1 MISKTSIGGLFYWRD
16 YGLSFIFFYSAG
28 VYSAGAFVF
37 GYAWNKS
44 RSLSRRQK
52 GVEQG
57 TRILLKMNLIRIH
70 RASSKQGC
78 ITYDDAALAEEIY
91 DAYHALG
98 GNGSG
103 THMLADIKK
112 MRMLGNDGKV

>member
-1 MISKTSIGGLFYWRD
+1 MDSALF
-16 YGLSFIFFYSAG
+16 SFILQV
-28 VYSAGAFVF
+28 VYSVGAFVF
-37 GYAWNKS
+37 EYAWNKS
-44 RSLSRRQK
+44 RSLSRWQE
-52 GVEQG
+52 GIEHG

-70 RASSKQGC
+70 RVSSKKGC

-112 MRMLGNDGKV
+112 MRMVGNDGKV

>member
-1 MISKTSIGGLFYWRD
+1 MDSALF
-16 YGLSFIFFYSAG
+16 SFILQV
-28 VYSAGAFVF
+28 VYSVGAFVF

-44 RSLSRRQK
+44 RSLSRRQE
-52 GVEQG
+52 GIENG

-70 RASSKQGC
+70 RVSSKNGY

-103 THMLADIKK
+103 THMLEDIKK
-112 MRMLGNDGKV
+112 MRMVGNDGKV

>member
-1 MISKTSIGGLFYWRD
+1 MDSALF
-16 YGLSFIFFYSAG
+16 SFMLQV
-28 VYSAGAFVF
+28 VYSVGAFVF

-44 RSLSRRQK
+44 RSLSRRQE
-52 GVEQG
+52 GIEHG

-91 DAYHALG
+91 AAYHALG

-112 MRMLGNDGKV
+112 MRMVGNDGKD